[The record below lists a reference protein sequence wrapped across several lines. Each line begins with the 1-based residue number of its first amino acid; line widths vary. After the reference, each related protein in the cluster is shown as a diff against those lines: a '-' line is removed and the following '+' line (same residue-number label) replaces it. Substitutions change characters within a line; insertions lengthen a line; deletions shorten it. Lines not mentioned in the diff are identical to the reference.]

1 MKLFLTKEFA
11 RLARKNDVGEADLK
25 EAVRRAENGLV
36 DAEIGASLI
45 KQRIARK
52 GGGRSGGF
60 RTIVFYKAGDR
71 AVFLHL
77 FAKNQ
82 QANLSDLERDAYRE
96 FAKFLAGIT
105 TETMAELV
113 HEGGW
118 KEVPYEDP

>member
-1 MKLFLTKEFA
+1 M
-11 RLARKNDVGEADLK
+11 
-25 EAVRRAENGLV
+25 
-36 DAEIGASLI
+36 
-45 KQRIARK
+45 QRSAPISSSIARK

-96 FAKFLAGIT
+96 FAKFFAGLT
-105 TETMAELV
+105 KETMAALV
-113 HEGGW
+113 HERGW
-118 KEVPYEDP
+118 KEIPYEDP